1 MKVMTYVA
9 CYDGEDQWG
18 IVPGLQPQDYR
29 AAVALQ
35 NEPSFRNEGEKAW
48 LDITTNN
55 FAKHPFFIKA
65 RKNLE

>member
-35 NEPSFRNEGEKAW
+35 NEQLCRNKEENAW

-55 FAKHPFFIKA
+55 V
-65 RKNLE
+65 

>member
-18 IVPGLQPQDYR
+18 IVPGLQPLDYR

-35 NEPSFRNEGEKAW
+35 NEPLLYRNKGENAW
-48 LDITTNN
+48 LDKTNN
-55 FAKHPFFIKA
+55 V
-65 RKNLE
+65 